1 MDDLHLEEIPA
12 RKTPAKKSP
21 AINSPARKSQIG
33 WALYDWASSPV
44 PTLHATF
51 IFAVYFTTVIMPE
64 GGSVVWAYMTGITA
78 FTIALIAPLLGS
90 YADSTGKFKELI
102 VLFIALGSIATGLL
116 WFAQPN
122 EAFISYAIIL
132 SAISIFFLESSFIF
146 YNAILGKMIQRDH
159 IGSLSGLAWGGGYI
173 GSVIALI
180 VVLVVFIMP
189 DKSLFALDKSQS
201 EHIRATMLFAAS
213 WAIIFS
219 LPMMFYLPSFSQ
231 KNNKNNKNSAILSL
245 KTSIIEARKIPN
257 LLRFLLARMAYN
269 DGLITLFAFGGIY
282 ATKVFSFSQFEI
294 ILFAI
299 GLNISAGIGAIIGG
313 FLDDNIGPIKTIKVA
328 LIGLFLCGLVAI
340 ITPYKIIFWIVGVGL
355 GLFVGPVQSAS
366 RTYISLAA
374 SDKHKGGLFGLYM
387 VSGKL
392 TSFIGPFLYGSLVMM
407 SGNERYGMAVVLLLI
422 AFGFVLL
429 PLKDNARKMCH
440 HSS

>member
-1 MDDLHLEEIPA
+1 MDDLYSE
-12 RKTPAKKSP
+12 KSL
-21 AINSPARKSQIG
+21 ARKSQIG
-33 WALYDWASSPV
+33 WVLYDWASSPV

-51 IFAVYFTTVIMPE
+51 IFAVYFTTVIMPD
-64 GGSVVWAYMTGITA
+64 GGSVVWAYMTSITA

-102 VLFIALGSIATGLL
+102 LLFIALGSIATGLL

-189 DKSLFALDKSQS
+189 DKSFFALDKSQS

-299 GLNISAGIGAIIGG
+299 GLNISAGMGAIMGG
-313 FLDDNIGPIKTIKVA
+313 SLDDNIGPIKTIKLA

-340 ITPYKIIFWIVGVGL
+340 ITPYKIIFWLVGVGL

-366 RTYISLAA
+366 RTYLSLTV

-392 TSFIGPFLYGSLVMM
+392 TSFIGPFLYGWLVMM

-422 AFGFVLL
+422 ALGFVLL
-429 PLKDNARKMCH
+429 PSKDATRNINH
-440 HSS
+440 P

>member
-1 MDDLHLEEIPA
+1 MDDLHLEESPA
-12 RKTPAKKSP
+12 RKTLAKKSP

-64 GGSVVWAYMTGITA
+64 GGSVVWAYMTGITT

-159 IGSLSGLAWGGGYI
+159 IGSLSGLVWGGGYI

-366 RTYISLAA
+366 RTYLSLAA

-429 PLKDNARKMCH
+429 PLKDNTRNMCH

>member
-1 MDDLHLEEIPA
+1 MNNFHP
-12 RKTPAKKSP
+12 KKSP
-21 AINSPARKSQIG
+21 TRKSQIG

-51 IFAVYFTTVIMPE
+51 IFAVYFTTVIMPV

-78 FTIALIAPLLGS
+78 FTVAIISPMLGS
-90 YADSTGKFKELI
+90 YADSSGKFKELI

-146 YNAILGKMIQRDH
+146 YNAILGKMIQREH

-180 VVLVVFIMP
+180 IVLGVFIMP
-189 DKSLFALDKSQS
+189 DKSLFTLDNSQS
-201 EHIRATMLFAAS
+201 EHIRATMLFAAG

-219 LPMMFYLPSFSQ
+219 LPMMFYLPSFTW
-231 KNNKNNKNSAILSL
+231 KNKKNSTVSSL

-257 LLRFLLARMAYN
+257 LLTFLLARMAYN

-282 ATKVFSFSQFEI
+282 AAKVFSFNQLEI
-294 ILFAI
+294 IIFAV
-299 GLNISAGIGAIIGG
+299 GLNISAGIGAVIGG
-313 FLDDNIGPIKTIKVA
+313 FLDDSIGPIKTIRLA
-328 LIGLFLCGLVAI
+328 LIGLFLLGLIAI
-340 ITPYKIIFWIVGVGL
+340 ITPYKIIFWIVGISL

-366 RTYISLAA
+366 RTYLSLQA
-374 SDKHKGGLFGLYM
+374 SDNYRGGLFGLYM

-392 TSFIGPFLYGSLVMM
+392 TSFIGPFLYGLLVMM
-407 SGNERYGMAVVLLLI
+407 SGNERYGMAVVLFFI
-422 AFGFVLL
+422 TFGFLLL
-429 PLKDNARKMCH
+429 PNKDNTRNNNH
-440 HSS
+440 H

>member
-1 MDDLHLEEIPA
+1 MDDLHLEE
-12 RKTPAKKSP
+12 TP

-180 VVLVVFIMP
+180 VVLVVFILP

-231 KNNKNNKNSAILSL
+231 KNNKSKKNSAISSL

-282 ATKVFSFSQFEI
+282 AAKVFSFSQFEI

-299 GLNISAGIGAIIGG
+299 GLNISAGMGAIIGG

-366 RTYISLAA
+366 RTYLSLAA

-429 PLKDNARKMCH
+429 PLKDNTRNMCH

>member
-1 MDDLHLEEIPA
+1 MDDLHLEETPA
-12 RKTPAKKSP
+12 RKT
-21 AINSPARKSQIG
+21 PARKSQIG

-90 YADSTGKFKELI
+90 YADSTGKFKDLI

-231 KNNKNNKNSAILSL
+231 PSFSQKNKKNSAISSL

-282 ATKVFSFSQFEI
+282 AAKVFSFSQFEI

-299 GLNISAGIGAIIGG
+299 GLNISAGMGAIIGG

-366 RTYISLAA
+366 RTYLSLAA

-429 PLKDNARKMCH
+429 PLKDNTRKMCH

>member
-1 MDDLHLEEIPA
+1 MDDLHLEETPA
-12 RKTPAKKSP
+12 RKT
-21 AINSPARKSQIG
+21 PARKSQIG

-90 YADSTGKFKELI
+90 YADSTGKFKDLI

-189 DKSLFALDKSQS
+189 DKSFFALDKSQS

-282 ATKVFSFSQFEI
+282 AAKVFSFSQFEI

-299 GLNISAGIGAIIGG
+299 GLNISAGMGAIIGG
-313 FLDDNIGPIKTIKVA
+313 FLDDNIGPIKTIKLA

-340 ITPYKIIFWIVGVGL
+340 ITPYKMIFWIVGVGL

-366 RTYISLAA
+366 RTYLSLTA

-392 TSFIGPFLYGSLVMM
+392 TSFIGPFLYGWLVMM

-422 AFGFVLL
+422 ALGFVLL
-429 PLKDNARKMCH
+429 PSKDATRNINH
-440 HSS
+440 P

>member
-1 MDDLHLEEIPA
+1 MDDLYSE
-12 RKTPAKKSP
+12 K
-21 AINSPARKSQIG
+21 SPARKSQIG

-51 IFAVYFTTVIMPE
+51 IFAVYFTTVIMPD

-102 VLFIALGSIATGLL
+102 VLFIALGSVATGLL

-122 EAFISYAIIL
+122 EAFISYSIIL

-146 YNAILGKMIQRDH
+146 YNAILGKMIQRNH
-159 IGSLSGLAWGGGYI
+159 IGSLSGLAWGVGYI

-189 DKSLFALDKSQS
+189 DKILFTLDKSQS

-231 KNNKNNKNSAILSL
+231 KIDKNSVISSL

-282 ATKVFSFSQFEI
+282 AAKVFSFSQFEI

-299 GLNISAGIGAIIGG
+299 GLNISAGVGAIIGG
-313 FLDDNIGPIKTIKVA
+313 FLDDNIGPIKTIKLA

-340 ITPYKIIFWIVGVGL
+340 ITPYKMIFWIVGVGL

-366 RTYISLAA
+366 RTYLSLTA

-392 TSFIGPFLYGSLVMM
+392 TSFVGPFLYGWLVMI

-422 AFGFVLL
+422 ALGFLLL
-429 PLKDNARKMCH
+429 PSKDATRNINH
-440 HSS
+440 P

>member
-1 MDDLHLEEIPA
+1 MDDLHLEE
-12 RKTPAKKSP
+12 TP

-90 YADSTGKFKELI
+90 YADSTGKFKDLI

-180 VVLVVFIMP
+180 VVLVVFILP

-366 RTYISLAA
+366 RTYLSLAA

-429 PLKDNARKMCH
+429 PLKDNTRNMCH

>member
-1 MDDLHLEEIPA
+1 MDDLHLEETPA
-12 RKTPAKKSP
+12 RKT
-21 AINSPARKSQIG
+21 PARKSQIG

-102 VLFIALGSIATGLL
+102 VLFIALGSVATGLL

-282 ATKVFSFSQFEI
+282 AAKVFSFSQFEI

-299 GLNISAGIGAIIGG
+299 GLNISAGMGAIIGG

-366 RTYISLAA
+366 RTYLSLTA

-392 TSFIGPFLYGSLVMM
+392 TSFIGPFLYGWLVMM

-422 AFGFVLL
+422 ALGFVLL
-429 PLKDNARKMCH
+429 PSKDATRNISH
-440 HSS
+440 P

>member
-1 MDDLHLEEIPA
+1 MDDLYSE
-12 RKTPAKKSP
+12 KSL
-21 AINSPARKSQIG
+21 ARKSQIG
-33 WALYDWASSPV
+33 WVLYDWASSPV

-51 IFAVYFTTVIMPE
+51 IFAVYFTTVIMPD
-64 GGSVVWAYMTGITA
+64 GGSVVWAYMTSITA

-102 VLFIALGSIATGLL
+102 LLFIALGSIATGLL

-189 DKSLFALDKSQS
+189 DKSFFALDKSQS

-299 GLNISAGIGAIIGG
+299 GLNISAGMGAIIGG
-313 FLDDNIGPIKTIKVA
+313 FLDDNIGPIKTIKLA

-340 ITPYKIIFWIVGVGL
+340 ITPYKMIFWLVGVGL

-366 RTYISLAA
+366 RTYLSLTV

-392 TSFIGPFLYGSLVMM
+392 TSFIGPFLYGWLVMM

-422 AFGFVLL
+422 ALGFVLL
-429 PLKDNARKMCH
+429 PSKDATRNINH
-440 HSS
+440 P

>member
-1 MDDLHLEEIPA
+1 MDDLHLEE
-12 RKTPAKKSP
+12 TP
-21 AINSPARKSQIG
+21 AINPPARKSQIG

-102 VLFIALGSIATGLL
+102 VLFIALGSVATGLL

-180 VVLVVFIMP
+180 MVLVVFILP

-282 ATKVFSFSQFEI
+282 AAKVFSFSQFEI

-299 GLNISAGIGAIIGG
+299 GLNISAGMGAIIGG
-313 FLDDNIGPIKTIKVA
+313 FLDDNIGPIKTIKLA

-340 ITPYKIIFWIVGVGL
+340 ITPYKMIFWIVGVGL

-366 RTYISLAA
+366 RTYLSLTA

-392 TSFIGPFLYGSLVMM
+392 TSFIGPFLYGWLVMM

-422 AFGFVLL
+422 ALGFVLL
-429 PLKDNARKMCH
+429 PSKDVTRIISH
-440 HSS
+440 P

>member
-1 MDDLHLEEIPA
+1 MDDLYSE
-12 RKTPAKKSP
+12 KSL
-21 AINSPARKSQIG
+21 ARKSQIG

-51 IFAVYFTTVIMPE
+51 IFAVYFTTVIMPD

-122 EAFISYAIIL
+122 EAFISYSIIL

-146 YNAILGKMIQRDH
+146 YNAILGKMTQRDH

-180 VVLVVFIMP
+180 VVLFVFIMP
-189 DKSLFALDKSQS
+189 DKSFFALDKSQS

-245 KTSIIEARKIPN
+245 KTSIIKARKIPN

-299 GLNISAGIGAIIGG
+299 GLNISAGMGAIIGG
-313 FLDDNIGPIKTIKVA
+313 FLDDNIGPIKTIKLA

-340 ITPYKIIFWIVGVGL
+340 ITPYKMIFWLVGVGL

-366 RTYISLAA
+366 RTYLSLTA

-392 TSFIGPFLYGSLVMM
+392 TSFIGPFLYGWLVMM

-422 AFGFVLL
+422 ALGFVLL
-429 PLKDNARKMCH
+429 PSKDATRNINH
-440 HSS
+440 P

>member
-1 MDDLHLEEIPA
+1 MDDLHLEETPA
-12 RKTPAKKSP
+12 RKT
-21 AINSPARKSQIG
+21 PARKSQIG

-116 WFAQPN
+116 WFVQPN

-282 ATKVFSFSQFEI
+282 AAKVFSFSQFEI

-299 GLNISAGIGAIIGG
+299 GLNISAGMGAIIGG

-340 ITPYKIIFWIVGVGL
+340 ITPYKMIFWIVGVGL

-366 RTYISLAA
+366 RTYLSLTA

-392 TSFIGPFLYGSLVMM
+392 TSFIGPFLYGWLVMM

-422 AFGFVLL
+422 ALGFVLL
-429 PLKDNARKMCH
+429 PSKDATRNISH
-440 HSS
+440 P

>member
-1 MDDLHLEEIPA
+1 MDDLHLEETPA
-12 RKTPAKKSP
+12 RKT
-21 AINSPARKSQIG
+21 PARKSQIG

-180 VVLVVFIMP
+180 MVLVVFILP

-231 KNNKNNKNSAILSL
+231 KNNKNKKNSAISSL

-282 ATKVFSFSQFEI
+282 AAKVFSFSQFEI

-299 GLNISAGIGAIIGG
+299 GLNISAGMGAIIGG

-366 RTYISLAA
+366 RTYLSLAA

-429 PLKDNARKMCH
+429 PLKDNTRNMCH

>member
-1 MDDLHLEEIPA
+1 
-12 RKTPAKKSP
+12 
-21 AINSPARKSQIG
+21 
-33 WALYDWASSPV
+33 
-44 PTLHATF
+44 
-51 IFAVYFTTVIMPE
+51 MPE

-146 YNAILGKMIQRDH
+146 YNAIHGKMIQRDH

-366 RTYISLAA
+366 RTYLSLAA

-429 PLKDNARKMCH
+429 PLKDNTRNMCH

>member
-1 MDDLHLEEIPA
+1 MDDLHLEE
-12 RKTPAKKSP
+12 TP

-180 VVLVVFIMP
+180 VVLVVFILP

-366 RTYISLAA
+366 RTYLSLAA

-429 PLKDNARKMCH
+429 PLKDNTRNMCH

>member
-1 MDDLHLEEIPA
+1 MDDLHLEESPA
-12 RKTPAKKSP
+12 RKTLAKKSP

-146 YNAILGKMIQRDH
+146 YNAIHGKMIQRDH

>member
-1 MDDLHLEEIPA
+1 MDDLYSE
-12 RKTPAKKSP
+12 KSL
-21 AINSPARKSQIG
+21 ARKSQIG
-33 WALYDWASSPV
+33 WVLYDWASSPV

-51 IFAVYFTTVIMPE
+51 IFAVYFTTVIMPD
-64 GGSVVWAYMTGITA
+64 GGSVVWAYMTSITA

-189 DKSLFALDKSQS
+189 DKSFFALDKSQS

-299 GLNISAGIGAIIGG
+299 GLNISAGMGAIIGG
-313 FLDDNIGPIKTIKVA
+313 SLDDNIGPIKTIKLA

-340 ITPYKIIFWIVGVGL
+340 ITPYKIIFWLVGVGL

-366 RTYISLAA
+366 RTYLSLTV

-392 TSFIGPFLYGSLVMM
+392 TSFIGPFLYGWLVMM

-422 AFGFVLL
+422 ALGFVLL
-429 PLKDNARKMCH
+429 PSKDATRNINH
-440 HSS
+440 P

>member
-1 MDDLHLEEIPA
+1 MDDLHLEE
-12 RKTPAKKSP
+12 TP

-90 YADSTGKFKELI
+90 YADSTGKFKDLI

-231 KNNKNNKNSAILSL
+231 KNNKNKKNSAISSL

-282 ATKVFSFSQFEI
+282 AAKVFSFSQFEI

-299 GLNISAGIGAIIGG
+299 GLNISAGMGAIIGG
-313 FLDDNIGPIKTIKVA
+313 FLDDNIGPIKTIKLA

-340 ITPYKIIFWIVGVGL
+340 ITPYKMIFWIVGVGL

-366 RTYISLAA
+366 RTYLSLTA

-392 TSFIGPFLYGSLVMM
+392 TSFIGPFLYGWLVMM
-407 SGNERYGMAVVLLLI
+407 SGNDRYGMAVVLLLI
-422 AFGFVLL
+422 ALGFVLL
-429 PLKDNARKMCH
+429 PSKDATRIISH
-440 HSS
+440 P

>member
-1 MDDLHLEEIPA
+1 MDELHAEKPP
-12 RKTPAKKSP
+12 T
-21 AINSPARKSQIG
+21 RKSQIG

-78 FTIALIAPLLGS
+78 FTVALIAPLLGS
-90 YADSTGKFKELI
+90 YADSSGKFKELI

-146 YNAILGKMIQRDH
+146 YNAILGKMIQREH

-180 VVLVVFIMP
+180 IVLGVFIMP
-189 DKSLFALDKSQS
+189 DKSLFTLDNSQS
-201 EHIRATMLFAAS
+201 EHIRATMLFAAG

-219 LPMMFYLPSFSQ
+219 LPMMIYLPSFSH
-231 KNNKNNKNSAILSL
+231 KNKKNSTISSL
-245 KTSIIEARKIPN
+245 KTSIAEACKIPN
-257 LLRFLLARMAYN
+257 FIRFLLARMAYN

-282 ATKVFSFSQFEI
+282 AAKVFSFSQLEI

-299 GLNISAGIGAIIGG
+299 GLNISAGIGAIVGG
-313 FLDDNIGPIKTIKVA
+313 YLDDNIGPIKTIKIA

-366 RTYISLAA
+366 RTYLSLTA
-374 SDKHKGGLFGLYM
+374 SDKHEGGLFGLYM

-422 AFGFVLL
+422 AFGLVLL
-429 PLKDNARKMCH
+429 PLKDNTRNMYD

>member
-1 MDDLHLEEIPA
+1 MDDLHLEESPA

-21 AINSPARKSQIG
+21 TINFPARKSQIG

-366 RTYISLAA
+366 RTYLSLAA

-429 PLKDNARKMCH
+429 PLKDNTRKMCH

>member
-1 MDDLHLEEIPA
+1 MDDLYSE
-12 RKTPAKKSP
+12 KSL
-21 AINSPARKSQIG
+21 ARKSQIG

-51 IFAVYFTTVIMPE
+51 IFAVYFTTVIMPD
-64 GGSVVWAYMTGITA
+64 GGSVVWAYMTSITA

-299 GLNISAGIGAIIGG
+299 GLNISAGMGAIIGG
-313 FLDDNIGPIKTIKVA
+313 SLDDNIGPIKTIKLA

-340 ITPYKIIFWIVGVGL
+340 ITPYKIIFWLVGVGL

-366 RTYISLAA
+366 RTYLSLTA

-392 TSFIGPFLYGSLVMM
+392 TSFIGPFLYGWLVMM

-422 AFGFVLL
+422 ALGFVLL
-429 PLKDNARKMCH
+429 PSKDATRNINH
-440 HSS
+440 P

>member
-1 MDDLHLEEIPA
+1 MDDLHLEETPA
-12 RKTPAKKSP
+12 RKT
-21 AINSPARKSQIG
+21 PARKSQIG

-189 DKSLFALDKSQS
+189 DKSFFALDKSQS

-299 GLNISAGIGAIIGG
+299 GLNISAGMGAIIGG
-313 FLDDNIGPIKTIKVA
+313 SLDDNIGPIKTIKLA

-340 ITPYKIIFWIVGVGL
+340 ITPYKIIFWLVGVGL

-366 RTYISLAA
+366 RTYLSLTA

-392 TSFIGPFLYGSLVMM
+392 TSFIGPFLYGWLVMM

-422 AFGFVLL
+422 ALGFVLL
-429 PLKDNARKMCH
+429 PSKDATRNINH
-440 HSS
+440 P

>member
-1 MDDLHLEEIPA
+1 
-12 RKTPAKKSP
+12 
-21 AINSPARKSQIG
+21 
-33 WALYDWASSPV
+33 
-44 PTLHATF
+44 
-51 IFAVYFTTVIMPE
+51 
-64 GGSVVWAYMTGITA
+64 
-78 FTIALIAPLLGS
+78 
-90 YADSTGKFKELI
+90 
-102 VLFIALGSIATGLL
+102 
-116 WFAQPN
+116 
-122 EAFISYAIIL
+122 
-132 SAISIFFLESSFIF
+132 
-146 YNAILGKMIQRDH
+146 
-159 IGSLSGLAWGGGYI
+159 
-173 GSVIALI
+173 
-180 VVLVVFIMP
+180 
-189 DKSLFALDKSQS
+189 
-201 EHIRATMLFAAS
+201 
-213 WAIIFS
+213 
-219 LPMMFYLPSFSQ
+219 
-231 KNNKNNKNSAILSL
+231 
-245 KTSIIEARKIPN
+245 
-257 LLRFLLARMAYN
+257 MAYN

-282 ATKVFSFSQFEI
+282 AAKVFSFSQFEI

-299 GLNISAGIGAIIGG
+299 GLNISAGMGAIIGG

-366 RTYISLAA
+366 RTYLSLAA

-429 PLKDNARKMCH
+429 PLKDNTRNMCH

>member
-1 MDDLHLEEIPA
+1 MDDLYSE
-12 RKTPAKKSP
+12 KSL
-21 AINSPARKSQIG
+21 ARKSQIG
-33 WALYDWASSPV
+33 WVLYDWASSPV

-51 IFAVYFTTVIMPE
+51 IFAVYFTTVIMPD
-64 GGSVVWAYMTGITA
+64 GGSVVWAYMTSITA

-102 VLFIALGSIATGLL
+102 LLFIALGSIATGLL

-189 DKSLFALDKSQS
+189 DKSFFALDKSQS

-299 GLNISAGIGAIIGG
+299 GLNISAGMGAIIGG
-313 FLDDNIGPIKTIKVA
+313 SLDDNIGPIKTIKLA

-340 ITPYKIIFWIVGVGL
+340 ITPYKIIFWLVGVGL

-366 RTYISLAA
+366 RTYLSLTA

-392 TSFIGPFLYGSLVMM
+392 TSFIGPFLYGWLVMM

-422 AFGFVLL
+422 ALGFVLL
-429 PLKDNARKMCH
+429 PSKDATRNINH
-440 HSS
+440 P

>member
-1 MDDLHLEEIPA
+1 MDDLYSE
-12 RKTPAKKSP
+12 KSL
-21 AINSPARKSQIG
+21 ARKSQIG

-51 IFAVYFTTVIMPE
+51 IFAVYFTTVIMPD

-189 DKSLFALDKSQS
+189 DKSFFALDKSQS

-231 KNNKNNKNSAILSL
+231 KNNKNSAILSL

-299 GLNISAGIGAIIGG
+299 GLNISAGMGAIIGG
-313 FLDDNIGPIKTIKVA
+313 FLDDNIGPIKTIKLA

-340 ITPYKIIFWIVGVGL
+340 ITPYKMIFWLVGVGL

-366 RTYISLAA
+366 RTYLSLTA

-392 TSFIGPFLYGSLVMM
+392 TSFIGPFLYGWLIMM

-422 AFGFVLL
+422 ALGFVLL
-429 PLKDNARKMCH
+429 PSKDATRNINH
-440 HSS
+440 P

>member
-1 MDDLHLEEIPA
+1 MDDLHLEETPA
-12 RKTPAKKSP
+12 RKT
-21 AINSPARKSQIG
+21 PARKSQIG

-90 YADSTGKFKELI
+90 YADSTGKFKDLI

-231 KNNKNNKNSAILSL
+231 KNNKNKKNSAISSL

-282 ATKVFSFSQFEI
+282 AAKVFSFSQFEI

-299 GLNISAGIGAIIGG
+299 GLNISAGMGAIIGG

-366 RTYISLAA
+366 RTYLSLTA

-392 TSFIGPFLYGSLVMM
+392 TSFIGPFLYGWLVMM
-407 SGNERYGMAVVLLLI
+407 SGNDRYGMAVVLLLI
-422 AFGFVLL
+422 ALGFVLL
-429 PLKDNARKMCH
+429 PCKDVTRIISH
-440 HSS
+440 P

>member
-1 MDDLHLEEIPA
+1 MDDLYSE
-12 RKTPAKKSP
+12 KSL
-21 AINSPARKSQIG
+21 ARKSQIG

-51 IFAVYFTTVIMPE
+51 IFAVYFTTVIMPD

-90 YADSTGKFKELI
+90 YADSTGKFRELI

-189 DKSLFALDKSQS
+189 DKSFFALDKSQS

-282 ATKVFSFSQFEI
+282 AAKVFSFSQFEI

-299 GLNISAGIGAIIGG
+299 GLNISAGMGAIIGG
-313 FLDDNIGPIKTIKVA
+313 FLDDNIGPIKTIKLA

-340 ITPYKIIFWIVGVGL
+340 ITPYKIIFWLVGVGL

-366 RTYISLAA
+366 RTYLSLTA

-392 TSFIGPFLYGSLVMM
+392 TSFIGPFLYGWLVMM

-422 AFGFVLL
+422 ALGFVLL
-429 PLKDNARKMCH
+429 PSKDATRNINH
-440 HSS
+440 P

>member
-1 MDDLHLEEIPA
+1 MDDLYSE
-12 RKTPAKKSP
+12 KSL
-21 AINSPARKSQIG
+21 ARKSQIG

-51 IFAVYFTTVIMPE
+51 IFAVYFTTVIMPD

-146 YNAILGKMIQRDH
+146 YNAILGKMTQRDH

-189 DKSLFALDKSQS
+189 DKSFFALDKSQS

-299 GLNISAGIGAIIGG
+299 GLNISAGMGAIIGG
-313 FLDDNIGPIKTIKVA
+313 FLDDNIGPIKTIKLA

-340 ITPYKIIFWIVGVGL
+340 ITPYKMIFWLVGVGL

-366 RTYISLAA
+366 RTYLSHTA

-392 TSFIGPFLYGSLVMM
+392 TSFIGPFLYGWLVMM

-422 AFGFVLL
+422 ALGFVLL
-429 PLKDNARKMCH
+429 PSKDATRNINH
-440 HSS
+440 P

>member
-1 MDDLHLEEIPA
+1 MDDLHSE
-12 RKTPAKKSP
+12 KSL
-21 AINSPARKSQIG
+21 ARKSQIG
-33 WALYDWASSPV
+33 WALYDWASSPL

-51 IFAVYFTTVIMPE
+51 IFAVYFTTVIMPD

-102 VLFIALGSIATGLL
+102 VLFIALASIATGLL

-132 SAISIFFLESSFIF
+132 SATSIFFLESSFIF

-189 DKSLFALDKSQS
+189 EKSFFALDKSQS

-231 KNNKNNKNSAILSL
+231 KNNKNKKNSSILSL

-282 ATKVFSFSQFEI
+282 AAKVFSFSQFEI

-299 GLNISAGIGAIIGG
+299 GLNISAGMGAIIGG
-313 FLDDNIGPIKTIKVA
+313 FLDDNIGPIKTIKLA

-340 ITPYKIIFWIVGVGL
+340 ITPYKMIFWLVGVGL

-366 RTYISLAA
+366 RTYLSLTA

-392 TSFIGPFLYGSLVMM
+392 TSFIGPFLYGWLVMM

-422 AFGFVLL
+422 ALGFVLL
-429 PLKDNARKMCH
+429 PSKDATRNINH
-440 HSS
+440 P

>member
-1 MDDLHLEEIPA
+1 MDDLHLEESPA
-12 RKTPAKKSP
+12 RKTLAKKSP

>member
-1 MDDLHLEEIPA
+1 MDDLHLEETPA
-12 RKTPAKKSP
+12 RKT
-21 AINSPARKSQIG
+21 PARKSQIG

-282 ATKVFSFSQFEI
+282 AAKVFSFSQFEI

-299 GLNISAGIGAIIGG
+299 GLNISAGMGAIIGG
-313 FLDDNIGPIKTIKVA
+313 FLDDNIGPIKTIKLA

-340 ITPYKIIFWIVGVGL
+340 ITPYKMIFWIVGVGL

-366 RTYISLAA
+366 RTYLSLTA

-392 TSFIGPFLYGSLVMM
+392 TSFIGPFLYGWLVMM

-422 AFGFVLL
+422 ALGFVLL
-429 PLKDNARKMCH
+429 PSKDVTRIISH
-440 HSS
+440 P

>member
-1 MDDLHLEEIPA
+1 MDDLHLEE
-12 RKTPAKKSP
+12 TP

-180 VVLVVFIMP
+180 MVLVVFILP

-282 ATKVFSFSQFEI
+282 AAKVFSFSQFEI

-299 GLNISAGIGAIIGG
+299 GLNISAGMGAIIGG
-313 FLDDNIGPIKTIKVA
+313 FLDDNIGPIKTIKLA

-340 ITPYKIIFWIVGVGL
+340 ITPYKMIFWIVCVGL

-366 RTYISLAA
+366 RTYLSLTA

-392 TSFIGPFLYGSLVMM
+392 TSFIGPFLYGWLVMM

-422 AFGFVLL
+422 ALGFVLL
-429 PLKDNARKMCH
+429 PSKDATRNISH
-440 HSS
+440 P

>member
-1 MDDLHLEEIPA
+1 MDNFHPE
-12 RKTPAKKSP
+12 KSP
-21 AINSPARKSQIG
+21 TRKSQIG

-51 IFAVYFTTVIMPE
+51 IFAVYFSTVIMPE
-64 GGSVVWAYMTGITA
+64 GGSVVWAYMTGVTA
-78 FTIALIAPLLGS
+78 IMVALIAPLLGS
-90 YADSTGKFKELI
+90 YADSSGKFKELI
-102 VLFIALGSIATGLL
+102 VLFVTLGAFATGLL

-122 EAFISYAIIL
+122 DAYMIYAIIL

-146 YNAILGKMIQRDH
+146 YNAILGKIIHPKH
-159 IGSLSGLAWGGGYI
+159 IGALSGLAWGGGYI
-173 GSVIALI
+173 GSVIALLI
-180 VVLVVFIMP
+180 VLGVFIMP
-189 DKSLFALDKSQS
+189 EKNIFDLDRSQS
-201 EHIRATMLFAAS
+201 EHVRATMLFAAS

-219 LPMMFYLPSFSQ
+219 LPMMFYLPSFTR
-231 KNNKNNKNSAILSL
+231 KNKKNSAISSL

-282 ATKVFSFSQFEI
+282 AAKVFNFNQLEI

-355 GLFVGPVQSAS
+355 GLFIGPVQSAS
-366 RTYISLAA
+366 RTYLSLTA
-374 SDKHKGGLFGLYM
+374 SDKNKGGLFGLYM

-392 TSFIGPFLYGSLVMM
+392 TSFIGPFLYGLLVMM
-407 SGNERYGMAVVLLLI
+407 SGNERYGMAVVLFLI
-422 AFGFVLL
+422 AFGFLLL
-429 PLKDNARKMCH
+429 PNKDNTRH
-440 HSS
+440 TNHN